1 MIFPLVHPPLMESGT
16 FPSGWKREKMTW
28 RTTLRTVMTN
38 LICKQMASFQPYPG
52 DPRRTVQG
60 TPLAVYKGR
69 LDTYEIVMSHFCI
82 IYSKKDDVQV
92 CKSHTSTDGL

>member
-1 MIFPLVHPPLMESGT
+1 MEDDSEDGDDEADLQRNGKLSG
-16 FPSGWKREKMTW
+16 K
-28 RTTLRTVMTN
+28 
-38 LICKQMASFQPYPG
+38 YPG

-69 LDTYEIVMSHFCI
+69 LDTYEIVMSHFYI

-92 CKSHTSTDGL
+92 CTSHTSTDGL